1 MKIVVLNGSPKG
13 DTSVTMQ
20 YVHFIQKKFPQHEL
34 KIFNISQRIQLIEK
48 DEKTYLEIIDE
59 VEQADGVLWAFPLY
73 FYLVHAHYKR
83 FIELIFERGTEGV
96 FQGKYTAALSTSIHL
111 CDHIAHDYI
120 NAICDDLNMKYTGAF
135 SAFMYDLL
143 EEKKRTNLTLF
154 AEHFF
159 WSIENNIPT
168 TKNFHNIPFTRFN
181 YVPGDVE
188 IKMDI
193 GEKKVLVLTDS
204 TDSQTNLGKMIERF
218 SQSFSTEIELI
229 NLNDVDIKGGCQGCL
244 RCSYD
249 NNCAYG
255 NEDGYIEFFN
265 NKVRPADILVI
276 AGTIKDH
283 YLSSRWKMFFDRSYF
298 NNHVPVMA
306 NKQIGFIIS
315 GPLRQQSTLKQF
327 LEIYVQIHKSS
338 VVDFITDEYESS
350 AEIDKLLQSLA
361 ERLLQFAR
369 EDYMKPAN
377 FFNIGGTKIL
387 RDYIYG
393 RGRFPFQADH
403 RFYKK
408 HGLYDFP
415 HKEYKSRIT
424 NSILMLLTKIPSIRN
439 DIYSR
444 RLKIEIIK
452 PLQKV
457 LNAQ

>member
-1 MKIVVLNGSPKG
+1 
-13 DTSVTMQ
+13 
-20 YVHFIQKKFPQHEL
+20 
-34 KIFNISQRIQLIEK
+34 
-48 DEKTYLEIIDE
+48 
-59 VEQADGVLWAFPLY
+59 
-73 FYLVHAHYKR
+73 
-83 FIELIFERGTEGV
+83 
-96 FQGKYTAALSTSIHL
+96 
-111 CDHIAHDYI
+111 
-120 NAICDDLNMKYTGAF
+120 
-135 SAFMYDLL
+135 
-143 EEKKRTNLTLF
+143 
-154 AEHFF
+154 
-159 WSIENNIPT
+159 
-168 TKNFHNIPFTRFN
+168 
-181 YVPGDVE
+181 
-188 IKMDI
+188 
-193 GEKKVLVLTDS
+193 
-204 TDSQTNLGKMIERF
+204 
-218 SQSFSTEIELI
+218 
-229 NLNDVDIKGGCQGCL
+229 
-244 RCSYD
+244 
-249 NNCAYG
+249 
-255 NEDGYIEFFN
+255 
-265 NKVRPADILVI
+265 
-276 AGTIKDH
+276 
-283 YLSSRWKMFFDRSYF
+283 
-298 NNHVPVMA
+298 MA